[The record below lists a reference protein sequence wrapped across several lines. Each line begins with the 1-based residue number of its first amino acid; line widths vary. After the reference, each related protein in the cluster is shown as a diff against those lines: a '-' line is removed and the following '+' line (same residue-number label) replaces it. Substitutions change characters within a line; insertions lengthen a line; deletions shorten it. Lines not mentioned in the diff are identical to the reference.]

1 MRRMAEEGD
10 VSWQWRTG
18 DWILAERV
26 EWRWRMREAWVRRGR
41 IVAVEMKTGGGAAIQ
56 SMAINGDKVNPPSAA
71 AAVFI
76 STATLRRLLT
86 HASLIRHLHSTLS
99 TTIQSPVRHSHDTSP
114 SSSLLLMPS
123 WSLSPSLPYVGVK
136 LVTYHPNNSAVNLP
150 GVHASYALFSSLTG
164 QTLATMDATDL
175 TLYRTSCISAL
186 ASKFLSRENSK
197 TLVMVGAGSLAP
209 HLIRAHLAVR
219 PGLKTVIIWNR
230 TIKKAQSLVEK
241 LQKESG
247 FEGVIIESNGNLEEV
262 VGLGDIV
269 SCATNSEAPLVKGG
283 ELKEGAHLDMVG
295 SFKPSMMECDDEA
308 IRKGRVFID
317 NEAALVESGELVGA
331 FERGVITRDDVVG
344 DLVELIK
351 GEKSGRISQEETT
364 VFKSVGSAAVDLLTA
379 QLVYET
385 FMKNQVHG

>member
-1 MRRMAEEGD
+1 
-10 VSWQWRTG
+10 
-18 DWILAERV
+18 
-26 EWRWRMREAWVRRGR
+26 
-41 IVAVEMKTGGGAAIQ
+41 
-56 SMAINGDKVNPPSAA
+56 MAINGDKVNPTSA

-76 STATLRRLLT
+76 STATLRHLVT

-99 TTIQSPVRHSHDTSP
+99 TDIQSPARHSHDTSP
-114 SSSLLLMPS
+114 SSSLILMPS

-230 TIKKAQSLVEK
+230 TVRKAQCLVEK
-241 LQKESG
+241 LQKESE
-247 FEGVIIESNGNLEEV
+247 FEGVIFESNGSLEEA

-331 FERGVITRDDVVG
+331 FERGVITRDNVVG